1 MLSSRLR
8 GKSLMAVNGVPL
20 LYHTLESV
28 KGLGFLDE
36 VVVATTRAKADDPI
50 VAACTSLN
58 IECVRGDSE
67 NVLSRFVAAAKGLGE
82 EDVVVR
88 FTADNP
94 VYNQALSNQALAQFK
109 DENADYLCIEGLSH
123 LIPEFIRVR
132 GLREIDKLAEKDF
145 DREHVTPYFRKNRDV
160 FSVIILPRTFGG
172 LQPELDRYLGVD
184 TRDDLARYEK
194 MLAALGDQT
203 QDLTKVYDW
212 LSKNAVNK
220 TLETG
225 KVVELDGVKV
235 GKGQPTYVIAEIGQ
249 NHNGSVEL
257 AKQLIDMAVR
267 CKADAVKFQKRDIP
281 SELTKE
287 AYDRIYDSPNSFGHT
302 YGEHRMALELDEEQ
316 HQELKEYASAQ
327 GITYFCTPC
336 DIPSVEMMERIGVP
350 FYKVAS
356 RDLTNLP
363 TLGAMAKTGK
373 PVIISTGMANLEDIE
388 DAIEVL
394 GKDRDDIL
402 VLQCTSQY
410 PAALENVNLRA
421 MNTLEE
427 KFGKIVG
434 FSDHTVGV
442 ITSVAASVMGA
453 AVIEKHITLSRAM
466 KGSDQA
472 GSLEETGLRQM
483 VKYIRECELAKGDGV
498 KVMNPAVEAA
508 KVKLA
513 RSLTSKIDLPAGTVL
528 EEEHLV
534 LKSPGNGLTWA
545 QRHLVIGK
553 KVLQDIPADATIW
566 PDNLA

>member
-1 MLSSRLR
+1 
-8 GKSLMAVNGVPL
+8 MAVNGIPL

-58 IECVRGDSE
+58 IDCVRGDSE
-67 NVLSRFVAAAKGLGE
+67 NVLSRFVEAAKGLGE

-94 VYNQALSNQALAQFK
+94 VYNQQLSNQALDQFK
-109 DENADYLCIEGLSH
+109 AENADYLCIDGLSH

-184 TRDDLARYEK
+184 TRDDLVRYEK

-203 QDLTKVYDW
+203 QDLSKVYDW
-212 LSKNAVNK
+212 LGANAVNK
-220 TLETG
+220 TLDTG

-287 AYDRIYDSPNSFGHT
+287 AYDRVYDSPNSFGHT
-302 YGEHRMALELDEEQ
+302 YGEHRMALELDEDQ

-388 DAIEVL
+388 DALEVL

-402 VLQCTSQY
+402 ILQCTSQY

-498 KVMNPAVEAA
+498 KIMNPAVEAA

-513 RSLTSKIDLPAGTVL
+513 RSLTSKTDLPAGTVL
-528 EEEHLV
+528 QEEHLV